1 MLILGSRKDWK
12 IMDKDF
18 KFIKEIRKNRRIQR
32 KQKNNKDYLDIQDD
46 RKISK
51 YSTSFF
57 KKQNSQILMKK
68 VGCY

>member
-1 MLILGSRKDWK
+1 MI
-12 IMDKDF
+12 
-18 KFIKEIRKNRRIQR
+18 
-32 KQKNNKDYLDIQDD
+32 DIQDD